1 MNSNTLDHK
10 DQKLLSLLSDDAR
23 LPVAVLAR
31 ELHLSRTAVRHRI
44 EKLERHGIITG
55 YTLKVGNINPTCVQ
69 AMATVSLLSGSSKDL
84 KQRLKNLTATKKIWI
99 AAGHIDA
106 FVLLESA
113 TIKELYDAINFIGTM
128 DIVTRMNSHIIL
140 DKPIDR

>member
-1 MNSNTLDHK
+1 MTSNTLDDK

-44 EKLERHGIITG
+44 EKLERHGVIAG
-55 YTLKVGNINPTCVQ
+55 YTLKVGSINSTSVQ
-69 AMATVSLLSGSSKDL
+69 AMATITLISGAARDL
-84 KQRLKNLTATKKIWI
+84 RQRLKNLAATKKTWI
-99 AAGHIDA
+99 AAGNIDA

-113 TIKELYDAINFIGTM
+113 TIKELYDAINFVGEM
-128 DIVTRMNSHIIL
+128 DIVVGMSSYIIL